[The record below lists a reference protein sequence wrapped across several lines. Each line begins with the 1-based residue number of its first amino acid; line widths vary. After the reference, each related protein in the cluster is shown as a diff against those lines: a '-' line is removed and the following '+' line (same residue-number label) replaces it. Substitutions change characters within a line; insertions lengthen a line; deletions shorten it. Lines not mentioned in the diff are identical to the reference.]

1 MLSRATQLFMFVAAY
16 LVLSLLWFV
25 LSDGLIVRTAD
36 GASARSLLR
45 LVQESVFVLV
55 SAGVFGAIAWR
66 RLVLDRKAEQAVQAQ
81 LKASEARFRALVQ
94 NSSDIISVVNPEGK
108 VSFQADSICR
118 MLGWTS
124 ADDNAAWDRVHE
136 DDIQTLRSAL
146 RQAWVAPGEHAAFVY
161 RCLHADGSWRWL
173 ESTAVNRVDD
183 PAIGGLVVH
192 TRDVTA
198 SRLAEERLR
207 VETDFTNHIIDSV
220 PGLFYA
226 VDKQGNI
233 VRANRAFLTTLGY
246 TPEAL
251 KDLHPFELFVEEDR
265 ERVGAAVA
273 KVFSAG
279 SARLEAAFRRADGVE
294 VPYSLTGTRVET
306 PSGTLMVGTGLDISK
321 QLEAQKRIEELNREL
336 NHRLGHITA
345 LREIDNAIV
354 GSLDRAALLDTVLRQ
369 IGERLEV
376 DAASVLLFSPG
387 LGRLRMA
394 ASLGLKPSTR
404 RHTDL
409 RLGEGLAGT
418 AGLERRTVTVTG
430 RDAVAGGLVPARG
443 LTEEGFEC
451 YIAHPLVA
459 KGQLLGVLEVFHRE
473 HMARGADWHDVLSA
487 LAAQSALA
495 LENANLVESLQR
507 TNTEMLA
514 AYERTIEGW
523 SRALDLRDEETEGH
537 SRRVTEQ
544 TVRLAEHFGI
554 PEEQIVHIRRGALLH
569 DIGKMGVP
577 DHVLLKP
584 GPLTD
589 EEWVLM
595 KQHPDFAYELLL
607 PIEFL
612 RSALDIPYS
621 HHERWDGSGYPRGL
635 KGEEIPLSA
644 RIFAVVDV
652 YDALTSDRPYRPA
665 WERSRALDYLRENA
679 GVLFDPRVVAEF
691 VCMLGADESASAS
704 PGLGR
709 GAQPRRMSASR

>member
-1 MLSRATQLFMFVAAY
+1 MLSRATQLFLFVAAY

-25 LSDGLIVRTAD
+25 LSDGLIMRAAD
-36 GASARSLLR
+36 EASARSLLR
-45 LVQESVFVLV
+45 VVQESVFVLV
-55 SAGVFGAIAWR
+55 SAGIFGAIAWR
-66 RLVLDRKAEQAVQAQ
+66 RLVLDRNADRAVQAQ
-81 LKASEARFRALVQ
+81 LKASEARFRSLVQ
-94 NSSDIISVVNPEGK
+94 NSSDIISVVAPKGQI
-108 VSFQADSICR
+108 VFQTDSICR
-118 MLGWTS
+118 VLGWAS

-136 DDIQTLRSAL
+136 DDIQNLRSAL
-146 RQAWVAPGEHAAFVY
+146 RQAWAAPGEHAAFVY

-183 PAIGGLVVH
+183 PAVGGLVVH

-198 SRLAEERLR
+198 NRLAEERLR
-207 VETDFTNHIIDSV
+207 AETDFTNHIIDSL

-226 VDKQGNI
+226 VDQQGNI
-233 VRANRAFLTTLGY
+233 ARANRAFLTTLGY
-246 TPEAL
+246 THEAL
-251 KDLHPFELFVEEDR
+251 RDLHPFELFVTADR
-265 ERVGAAVA
+265 EPVRAAVA
-273 KVFSAG
+273 KVFTDGA
-279 SARLEAAFRRADGVE
+279 ARLEASFRRADGLE

-306 PSGTLMVGTGLDISK
+306 PTGPLMVGTGLDISK
-321 QLEAQKRIEELNREL
+321 QLESQKRIEELNLEL

-354 GSLDRAALLDTVLRQ
+354 GSLDRTALLDTVLRQ

-387 LGRLRMA
+387 LARLRMA
-394 ASLGLKPSTR
+394 ASLGLKPSAR
-404 RHTDL
+404 RNTDL
-409 RLGEGLAGT
+409 RLGEGLAGR

-430 RDAVAGGLVPARG
+430 RDAVAGGLVAGRG
-443 LTEEGFEC
+443 LKEEGFEC
-451 YIAHPLVA
+451 YIATPLVA

-473 HMARGADWHDVLSA
+473 HVERSADWHDVLSA

-507 TNTEMLA
+507 SNTEMLA

-544 TVRLAEHFGI
+544 TVRLAERFGI
-554 PEEQIVHIRRGALLH
+554 AEEQIVHIRRGALLH

-589 EEWVLM
+589 EEWMLM

-635 KGEEIPLSA
+635 KGDEIPLSA

-665 WERSRALDYLRENA
+665 WEQGRALDYLRENA
-679 GVLFDPRVVAEF
+679 GILFDPRVVAEF
-691 VCMLGADESASAS
+691 VCMLEDDEPANA
-704 PGLGR
+704 GTAMVR
-709 GAQPRRMSASR
+709 AQPRRMSASR